1 MFRPF
6 FQRVKQNTEFRV
18 KLFLCLSFIGNIA
31 YSAFLFL
38 VSRTYSSKWF
48 LTLSVYYALFSFAR
62 IFIFA
67 QMRPRTTLRA
77 KILTMLACGCF
88 LLIINL
94 AVSTMTFVLLFG
106 NHSVKHHEITVIT
119 LATYTFSALTV
130 AIIGCVKYLKRK
142 DYVFS
147 CAKIFSL
154 ISASVSFIPLTN
166 TMLTTFGDADTQLKN
181 TLFPILCIAVACF
194 IIVCAVYM
202 ICRAY
207 LDWRAFNHEEK
218 RE

>member
-1 MFRPF
+1 MLRPL
-6 FQRVKQNTEFRV
+6 FQRVKQNAEFRV
-18 KLFLCLSFIGNIA
+18 KVFLCLSFIGNIA
-31 YSAFLFL
+31 YSVFLFT
-38 VSRTYSSKWF
+38 VSRLYSSKWF
-48 LTLSVYYALFSFAR
+48 FALSVYYGLFSLAR

-67 QMRPRTTLRA
+67 QMRPIKSRT
-77 KILTMLACGCF
+77 KILTMLACGGF
-88 LLIINL
+88 LLMINL
-94 AVSTMTFVLLFG
+94 AVSAMTFVLLFG

-130 AIIGCVKYLKRK
+130 AIVGCVKYLKRK

-154 ISASVSFIPLTN
+154 ISASVSFIPLTH
-166 TMLTTFGDADTQLKN
+166 TMLTTFGGAESRLKN

-194 IIVCAVYM
+194 ITICAVYM